1 MNSFSHHRLT
11 LAPGYRAS
19 AGNSSGLALMEV
31 LVMTVVLLV
40 AAGGSAQVLNS
51 AGKMARSHQLQVALN
66 ENIES
71 YIAQASALG
80 DSYTCC
86 SGTCTTTPPAASAT
100 QDGGD
105 TTSSC
110 ATNNPRD
117 DRYFFPFQDD
127 PDTTAALFGLSTC
140 TVGGFTNQACTREP
154 DAVTEVCKPAIVN
167 LLLGPLKTA
176 IDGLNA
182 PPNTRISSTIQPS
195 KTIRVTITDITDTPN
210 NRVARVFDLYPPMA
224 RFCT

>member
-1 MNSFSHHRLT
+1 
-11 LAPGYRAS
+11 
-19 AGNSSGLALMEV
+19 MEV
-31 LVMTVVLLV
+31 LVMTVVLLL

-51 AGKMARSHQLQVALN
+51 AGKMARSHRLQVALN

-86 SGTCTTTPPAASAT
+86 SGTCTTTPPVASAT

-154 DAVTEVCKPAIVN
+154 DAVTEVCKPAPANVN

-176 IDGLNA
+176 IDALTP
-182 PPNTRISSTIQPS
+182 PPNTKISSEIQPS
-195 KTIRVTITDITDTPN
+195 KTIRVSITDTVN
-210 NRVARVFDLYPPMA
+210 DREARVFDLYPPMA

>member
-1 MNSFSHHRLT
+1 LNSFYHHRLT
-11 LAPGYRAS
+11 LAPSYRAFE
-19 AGNSSGLALMEV
+19 GNSSGFALMEV
-31 LVMTVVLLV
+31 LVMTVVLVL
-40 AAGGSAQVLNS
+40 AAGGSALVLNS
-51 AGKMARSHQLQVALN
+51 AGQIARSHRIQVALN

-71 YIAQASALG
+71 YLAQASALG

-140 TVGGFTNQACTREP
+140 TVGGFTNQACAREP
-154 DAVTEVCKPAIVN
+154 DAVTEVCKAANVN

-176 IDGLNA
+176 IDALPP
-182 PPNTRISSTIQPS
+182 PPNTNISSAIQSS
-195 KTIRVTITDITDTPN
+195 KTIRLTITDTAN

>member
-1 MNSFSHHRLT
+1 VSRSRLLLLIHHHGCSNRA
-11 LAPGYRAS
+11 APSRDGFTII
-19 AGNSSGLALMEV
+19 EI
-31 LVMTVVLLV
+31 LVMTIVLAL
-40 AAGGSAQVLNS
+40 AAGASALVLNS
-51 AGKMARSHQLQVALN
+51 ASRMATSHRIQVALD

-71 YIAQASALG
+71 YLAQASALG

-86 SGTCTTTPPAASAT
+86 AGTCTTTPPALSAT
-100 QDGGD
+100 QAGGD

-127 PDTTAALFGLSTC
+127 PDTTTALFGLNTC
-140 TVGGFTNQACTREP
+140 TVGGVTNQACARES
-154 DAVTEVCKPAIVN
+154 DAVTEVCKDANVN
-167 LLLGPLKTA
+167 LLLGPLETQIDALAVPVNTTVVTA
-176 IDGLNA
+176 I
-182 PPNTRISSTIQPS
+182 QPA
-195 KTIRVTITDITDTPN
+195 KTIRITITDTVN

>member
-1 MNSFSHHRLT
+1 VRGHGGFSIAESL
-11 LAPGYRAS
+11 
-19 AGNSSGLALMEV
+19 LM
-31 LVMTVVLLV
+31 TIVVLLAV
-40 AAGGSAQVLNS
+40 GSSALVLNS
-51 AGKMARSHQLQVALN
+51 ASRMAISHRLQVAQN

-71 YIAQASALG
+71 YLSQASALG

-86 SGTCTTTPPAASAT
+86 AGACSTNPPAYQAT

-110 ATNNPRD
+110 ATNDPRD

-127 PDTTAALFGLSTC
+127 PDTTTALFDLNTC
-140 TVGGFTNQACTREP
+140 KVGSLENQPCAREP
-154 DAVTEVCKPAIVN
+154 DAVTEVCKNANVN
-167 LLLGPLKTA
+167 RLLGPLQTA
-176 IDGLNA
+176 IDTLDTPKDTTVTTA
-182 PPNTRISSTIQPS
+182 IQPS
-195 KTIRVTITDITDTPN
+195 KTIRITIKDNN

>member
-1 MNSFSHHRLT
+1 
-11 LAPGYRAS
+11 
-19 AGNSSGLALMEV
+19 
-31 LVMTVVLLV
+31 MTVVLVL
-40 AAGGSAQVLNS
+40 AAGGSALVLNS
-51 AGKMARSHQLQVALN
+51 AGRMARSHQYQVTLN

-71 YIAQASALG
+71 YLAQASALG

-86 SGTCTTTPPAASAT
+86 SGICTTTPPVASAT

-105 TTSSC
+105 ATSSC

-140 TVGGFTNQACTREP
+140 TVGGFANQACTREP
-154 DAVTEVCKPAIVN
+154 DAVTEVCKPANVN

-176 IDGLNA
+176 IDALAA
-182 PPNTRISSTIQPS
+182 PANTSVSTAIQPS
-195 KTIRVTITDITDTPN
+195 KTIRVTITDTVN
-210 NRVARVFDLYPPMA
+210 NRVARVYELYPPMA